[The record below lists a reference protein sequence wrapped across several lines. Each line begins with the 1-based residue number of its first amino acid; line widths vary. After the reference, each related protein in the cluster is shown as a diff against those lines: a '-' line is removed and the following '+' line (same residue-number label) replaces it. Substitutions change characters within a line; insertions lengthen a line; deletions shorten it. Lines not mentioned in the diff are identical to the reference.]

1 MYNYVLASRTD
12 MSSLPVV
19 ANRSTPSRRT
29 SLAAISRYAKAL
41 GRAYP
46 DHRGLII
53 DIELAAKLAADR
65 KATKQLFFQ
74 LVDLERYLLATN

>member
-1 MYNYVLASRTD
+1 MYKYVLSFGAD

-19 ANRSTPSRRT
+19 ANHSTPSRRA

-41 GRAYP
+41 GLAYP
-46 DHRGLII
+46 DYRGLIA
-53 DIELAAKLAADR
+53 DIELAAKLASDK